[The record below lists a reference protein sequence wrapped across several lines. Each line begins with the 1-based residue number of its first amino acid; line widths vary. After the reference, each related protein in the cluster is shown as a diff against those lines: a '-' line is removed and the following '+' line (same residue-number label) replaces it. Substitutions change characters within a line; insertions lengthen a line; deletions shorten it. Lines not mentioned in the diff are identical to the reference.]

1 MSEGLVKQY
10 YTDQGVKE
18 WERLSKHAYNRLEFD
33 TTMHFLRKYLPEKG
47 CVLDAGG
54 GPGRYTIELA
64 KLGLDPV
71 LLDLTPE
78 MLRIARHQIKEAKV
92 EDRVKQIIEGS
103 VEELSM
109 FEDNAF
115 DAILCLGGPLNHLVY
130 EERRVK
136 AVDELIRVAK
146 SDAPIFVSVI
156 GRLAVCMNSFVFL
169 WPEMLTVPDAYR
181 TYTTTGYY
189 PGGSGFAPCHFYLP
203 EELMEEFTGKTHVLE
218 MVGLEGMFS
227 THEGR
232 YNEVHE
238 MGEYNEILWETH
250 MKTCTHPS
258 IVGIS
263 EHFMIICRKF

>member
-1 MSEGLVKQY
+1 MSKDPVIQY
-10 YTDQGVKE
+10 YTGHSVKE
-18 WERLSKHAYNRLEFD
+18 WDRLAKHAYNRLEFD

-54 GPGRYTIELA
+54 GPGMYTIELA

-103 VEELSM
+103 VEDLSM

-115 DAILCLGGPLNHLVY
+115 DAILCLGGPLNHLVH

-146 SDAPIFVSVI
+146 PDAPIFVSVI
-156 GRLAVCMNSFVFL
+156 GRLAVCMNSIVFL
-169 WPEMLTVPDAYR
+169 WPEMLTAR
-181 TYTTTGYY
+181 
-189 PGGSGFAPCHFYLP
+189 A
-203 EELMEEFTGKTHVLE
+203 
-218 MVGLEGMFS
+218 
-227 THEGR
+227 R
-232 YNEVHE
+232 Y
-238 MGEYNEILWETH
+238 
-250 MKTCTHPS
+250 
-258 IVGIS
+258 IS
-263 EHFMIICRKF
+263 AAL